1 MRINNK
7 GKGIYFHALKLPKD
21 LQGRGIG
28 RFCVDW
34 LKDFSQKYGFEYIAL
49 GSYKRAELTVQ
60 STETQSLRYGRYL
73 LSHSRRIN
81 PGLLFFK
88 GYAHTPYF
96 FLPF

>member
-49 GSYKRAELTVQ
+49 GSYKRAEAFW
-60 STETQSLRYGRYL
+60 EKMGFAKIDMEERIRYP
-73 LSHSRRIN
+73 ID
-81 PGLLFFK
+81 
-88 GYAHTPYF
+88 
-96 FLPF
+96 